1 MLVVSTKTITI
12 HEVDMQDKFLEG
24 MITEMLLHISNSC
37 LVEEGSSVVNGDQFL
52 LDVIDAVTG
61 ILQVVSETAPREDQK
76 PEDLYYEL
84 VQALL
89 ETPSPFQV
97 LDGKYVQ

>member
-1 MLVVSTKTITI
+1 MK
-12 HEVDMQDKFLEG
+12 DKFLEG
-24 MITEMLLHISNSC
+24 MITELLLHISSSC
-37 LVEEGSSVVNGDQFL
+37 LVGESGSVVNGDMFL
-52 LDVIDAVTG
+52 LDVIEAVTG
-61 ILQVVSETAPREDQK
+61 MLQVVAETAPREDQS

-84 VQALL
+84 VQALV